1 MYLCKDTKVAG
12 LVLLLFL
19 LSYLIELPYC
29 LSSTTTQSAQRF
41 KKKVHQYYIT
51 IFLNSS
57 GTKDPLTCHIIST
70 ILHKLNRT

>member
-1 MYLCKDTKVAG
+1 MYFCKDTKVAG

-19 LSYLIELPYC
+19 LSYLICYC

-41 KKKVHQYYIT
+41 KKKAHQYCIT
-51 IFLNSS
+51 IFLNSL

-70 ILHKLNRT
+70 ILCKLNRT

>member
-19 LSYLIELPYC
+19 LSYLICYC
-29 LSSTTTQSAQRF
+29 LSSTTQSAQRF

-51 IFLNSS
+51 IFLNSL
-57 GTKDPLTCHIIST
+57 GTEDPLTCHIIST